1 MPSQDFFCLILV
13 NFHELTFIELS
24 SVLLFSRRYDLLEIY
39 TVFGRNSGVSKKFKR
54 STLQVSGLGV
64 FSFSDRIGVARKNI
78 RFPVP
83 LKNLGVPRF

>member
-1 MPSQDFFCLILV
+1 M
-13 NFHELTFIELS
+13 
-24 SVLLFSRRYDLLEIY
+24 LLFSRRYDLLEIY

-54 STLQVSGLGV
+54 STLQVGGGLGV

>member
-1 MPSQDFFCLILV
+1 M
-13 NFHELTFIELS
+13 
-24 SVLLFSRRYDLLEIY
+24 SVKNSRDR
-39 TVFGRNSGVSKKFKR
+39 RFKSR
-54 STLQVSGLGV
+54 GLGV